1 MMERY
6 SDSAAAYVFLES
18 SNLPVYKQLYRAA
31 KAKSKLKLRVTL
43 LNGPKKTTANK
54 PVSPE
59 LRADI
64 MPGSL
69 PISLS
74 QTSLPIRSAATSSV
88 NKTYDASLLTEAA
101 KLAKQHG
108 EEEFTARLHGLLQGA
123 ASPVTHD
130 DNQRAPAPTPVA
142 SFAVCCNSCDR
153 TVPDAHYHC
162 SSCDDGDFDLC
173 QSCIDQG
180 ITCYS
185 DNHWL
190 IRRTIVN
197 GAIVRSSTEKIAPK
211 PKAASPKPQQR
222 LPPVPQEP
230 MVQVAYHL
238 CHGGRSAPVTTEY
251 VRTCNGCLSELAE
264 DQFLHCQACEDF
276 DLCKSCF
283 SKDDHGHHPA
293 HAFAPAVPG
302 TQMPEEIV
310 CKLAPG
316 RNKIHLAICDGCD
329 KNISGVRHKCLD
341 CADWDYCSDC
351 MASASFVHP
360 NHRFVPIYEPL
371 ADIKSYVPEQVIHMG
386 TTCDGPLCATAGWPS
401 YIRGARYKCAVCHD
415 VDYCANCE
423 SSPSNT
429 HDKSHPMIKF
439 SSPVRHVSVTTTGEQ
454 SDGKPMPT
462 LGDRYLARRNPYDI
476 FDIESQ
482 AILARLT
489 VQPQDELVPC
499 EPVLNIE
506 KVKAIEAAMEKS
518 SNRNSDASATAK
530 APETES
536 KLVKDLATRE
546 ASVPAAAAPAA
557 PATPATPTAPEN
569 LVAVFVREAVSD
581 STIMAPN
588 QVFEQTWVLRNEGT
602 TSWPAGCAV
611 QYIGGDYMGHV
622 DSAHPAGISELVS
635 ASKSTV
641 CYSPL
646 APGQEFAFN
655 VLLRTPNRTGKFI
668 SHWRLVTD
676 KDEKFGNRLW
686 CEINVRNV
694 KKVPRHA
701 SVKTEE
707 QAESEEADPSSLSGS
722 NMIFPK
728 LEKESPLSSM
738 HESLPT
744 QAQQPADAEEEEQE
758 EDAPSGMAE
767 NDWDEASD
775 DGFMTDEEYDI
786 LDASDEEY
794 LEEHNR
800 KMAARK

>member
-43 LNGPKKTTANK
+43 LNGPKKTADK
-54 PVSPE
+54 PASPE
-59 LRADI
+59 MRAV

-69 PISLS
+69 PVSLS
-74 QTSLPIRSAATSSV
+74 QTSLPIRSAPAPAPAPI

-108 EEEFTARLHGLLQGA
+108 EEDFTARLHGLLQGA
-123 ASPVTHD
+123 TSPIVDH

-185 DNHWL
+185 DDHWL

-211 PKAASPKPQQR
+211 PKSTSPKPQQAR
-222 LPPVPQEP
+222 LPTIISREP
-230 MVQVAYHL
+230 TIWPDVNIVRTM
-238 CHGGRSAPVTTEY
+238 EY
-251 VRTCNGCLSELAE
+251 IRTCNGCLHELDE
-264 DQFLHCQACEDF
+264 DQFLHCQVCEDF
-276 DLCKSCF
+276 DLCKACF
-283 SKDDHGHHPA
+283 TKDDHGHHPA
-293 HAFAPAVPG
+293 HGFAPAVPG
-302 TQMPEEIV
+302 TQMPDEVV

-371 ADIKSYVPEQVIHMG
+371 ADVKSYVPEQVIHMG

-415 VDYCANCE
+415 IDYCANCE

-439 SSPVRHVSVTTTGEQ
+439 SSAVRHVSVTTTGEQ
-454 SDGKPMPT
+454 GDGKPMPT

-499 EPVLNIE
+499 EPILNIE

-518 SNRNSDASATAK
+518 NRNSDISNDAV
-530 APETES
+530 PETTPSTAAELKPS
-536 KLVKDLATRE
+536 QLVVDA
-546 ASVPAAAAPAA
+546 AS
-557 PATPATPTAPEN
+557 ATPATQDTPPEK

-646 APGQEFAFN
+646 APGQEFSFT

-707 QAESEEADPSSLSGS
+707 QVKKEEVEPAMSES

-728 LEKESPLSSM
+728 LEKESPVASM
-738 HESLPT
+738 HQSLPSQT
-744 QAQQPADAEEEEQE
+744 HTVVAEDEEEESTVSRTTE
-758 EDAPSGMAE
+758 G
-767 NDWDEASD
+767 DWDEASD